1 MVLHGVCTRRRGAG
15 GSNPPLKLRT
25 PLWSDT
31 PQNEDPPQYS
41 PPLRAEDY

>member
-1 MVLHGVCTRRRGAG
+1 MVLQVVSTKRRGAG